1 MATVREATIKS
12 KILIV
17 DDKPANVLL
26 LEHLLAEEGY
36 ENVIST
42 TDPREVVNLYV
53 AENVDMIL
61 LDIRMPHMDGIQVME
76 ALKEVLSPDDYL
88 PILVLTAQTD
98 METRQRAL
106 SSGARD
112 FLTKPFQPWEV
123 FQRIH
128 NMLETRHFY
137 VNQRARANVLGEE
150 VFKRTQELRD
160 TQLEVVRRLGRAGEY
175 RDNETGA
182 HVVRMSKS
190 CKFLALKAG
199 LGKHFAELILQASPM
214 HDVGKI
220 GIPDNILL
228 KPGRLTPEERVIM
241 ETHVEIGVDIIGG
254 FESEMLEMARQIAA
268 THHEKWDGSGYP
280 NGYSK
285 EDIPIEGRIAA
296 ICDVFDALTSTRPY
310 KDPWPL
316 EKAVDYIKENAG
328 SHFDPHLAKLFIEII
343 PEIVALR
350 EEHPDEDS

>member
-1 MATVREATIKS
+1 MVKDLRQS
-12 KILIV
+12 KILVV

-26 LEHLLAEEGY
+26 LEQFLEEEGY

-42 TDPREVVNLYV
+42 TDSREVVNLYV
-53 AENVDMIL
+53 TEKVDMIL
-61 LDIRMPHMDGIQVME
+61 LDIRMPYMDGIQVME
-76 ALKEVLSPDDYL
+76 ALKEVIGPDDYL

-98 METRQRAL
+98 METRQKAL
-106 SSGARD
+106 AMGARD

-128 NMLETRHFY
+128 NLLETRCFY
-137 VNQRARANVLGEE
+137 MSQRSRANILADE
-150 VFKRTQELRD
+150 VFKRTQEIQE

-190 CKFLALKAG
+190 CELLALKAG
-199 LGKHFAELILQASPM
+199 QDRLFAELILQASPM

-228 KPGRLTPEERVIM
+228 KPGRLTPEERGVM
-241 ETHVEIGVDIIGG
+241 ETHVEIGVDIIGK
-254 FESEMLEMARQIAA
+254 FDSPMLGMARQIAA

-280 NGYSK
+280 KKLKG
-285 EDIPIEGRIAA
+285 EDIPLAGRIAA
-296 ICDVFDALTSTRPY
+296 ICDVFDALTSERPY
-310 KDPWPL
+310 KEAWPL
-316 EKAVDYIKENAG
+316 EKAVNFLQDNAG
-328 SHFDPHLAKLFIEII
+328 SHFDPTLIKLFIEII
-343 PEIVALR
+343 PDVVALR
-350 EEHPDEDS
+350 EKHPDEEE

>member
-1 MATVREATIKS
+1 MTPEIKES

-26 LEHLLAEEGY
+26 LEQLLEEEGY

-42 TDPREVVNLYV
+42 TDSREVVSLYV
-53 AENVDMIL
+53 TEKVDMIL
-61 LDIRMPHMDGIQVME
+61 LDIRMPYMDGLEVMA
-76 ALKEVLSPDDYL
+76 ALKEVVGPHDYL

-98 METRQRAL
+98 METRQNAL
-106 SSGARD
+106 SMGARD

-128 NMLETRHFY
+128 NMLETRVFY
-137 VNQRARANVLGEE
+137 LSQRSRANVLADE
-150 VFKRTQELRD
+150 VFKRTQEIRA

-190 CKFLALKAG
+190 CKLLALKAG
-199 LGKHFAELILQASPM
+199 LGRDFAELILQASPM

-228 KPGRLTPEERVIM
+228 KPGRLTPEERAII
-241 ETHVEIGVDIIGG
+241 ERHVEIGVDIIGE
-254 FESEMLEMARQIAA
+254 FDSPMLEMARRIAA
-268 THHEKWDGSGYP
+268 SHHEKWDGSGYP
-280 NGYSK
+280 KGQAGD
-285 EDIPIEGRIAA
+285 DIPLEGRIAA
-296 ICDVFDALTSTRPY
+296 ICDVFDALTSERPY
-310 KDPWPL
+310 KEAWPI
-316 EKAVDYIKENAG
+316 EKAVSFIEENSG
-328 SHFDPHLAKLFIEII
+328 SHFDPTLAKLFVEII
-343 PEIVALR
+343 PDVVALR
-350 EEHPDEDS
+350 EEYPDEEE